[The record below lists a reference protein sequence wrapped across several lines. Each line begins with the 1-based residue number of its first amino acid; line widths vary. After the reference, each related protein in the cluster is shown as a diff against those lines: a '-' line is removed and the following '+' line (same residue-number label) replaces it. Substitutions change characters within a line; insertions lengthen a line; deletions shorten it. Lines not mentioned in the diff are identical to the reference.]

1 MILRIRHFYS
11 TYRFKRL
18 STIILKYK
26 FMQIGI
32 LIQKLC
38 SSFRKCSSTQE
49 YFRRI
54 NHSSY
59 GHKKKKSNLFTL
71 LFLTYL
77 TLLQF
82 SRLTHLLLEP
92 QLDGY
97 LQMRMIFYDQDHS
110 KTDIQ
115 LQSLHMN
122 LLFFN
127 FGTNVLMFVA

>member
-26 FMQIGI
+26 FIQIGI

-38 SSFRKCSSTQE
+38 LSFRKRSSIQE

-54 NHSSY
+54 NYSSY
-59 GHKKKKSNLFTL
+59 GHKKKSNLFTL

-82 SRLTHLLLEP
+82 LRLTHLLLEP

-122 LLFFN
+122 LLF
-127 FGTNVLMFVA
+127 

>member
-1 MILRIRHFYS
+1 MIIRIRHFYS

-26 FMQIGI
+26 FIQIGI

-38 SSFRKCSSTQE
+38 LSFRKRSSTQE

-54 NHSSY
+54 NYSSY
-59 GHKKKKSNLFTL
+59 GHKKKSNLFTL
-71 LFLTYL
+71 LFLLKLCFNFAINSSSVGAATG
-77 TLLQF
+77 
-82 SRLTHLLLEP
+82 RLFTNAN
-92 QLDGY
+92 D
-97 LQMRMIFYDQDHS
+97 FYDQDHS

-122 LLFFN
+122 LLFN
-127 FGTNVLMFVA
+127 FGTNVLTFVA

>member
-26 FMQIGI
+26 FIQIGI

-59 GHKKKKSNLFTL
+59 GHKRRVIFSLFFSYLFNFASIFTINSSSVGAATGRLFTNAN
-71 LFLTYL
+71 
-77 TLLQF
+77 
-82 SRLTHLLLEP
+82 
-92 QLDGY
+92 D
-97 LQMRMIFYDQDHS
+97 FYDQDHS

-122 LLFFN
+122 LLFN

>member
-1 MILRIRHFYS
+1 MNCYFLIMILRIRHFYS

-26 FMQIGI
+26 FIQIGI

-59 GHKKKKSNLFTL
+59 GHKKKSNLFTL

-97 LQMRMIFYDQDHS
+97 LQMRMIFTTRTTVRLTS
-110 KTDIQ
+110 
-115 LQSLHMN
+115 N
-122 LLFFN
+122 FN
-127 FGTNVLMFVA
+127 RCT

>member
-26 FMQIGI
+26 FIQIGI

-59 GHKKKKSNLFTL
+59 GHKKKSNLFTL

-77 TLLQF
+77 TSLQF

-97 LQMRMIFYDQDHS
+97 LQMRMIFTTRTTVRLTS
-110 KTDIQ
+110 
-115 LQSLHMN
+115 N
-122 LLFFN
+122 FN
-127 FGTNVLMFVA
+127 RCT

>member
-26 FMQIGI
+26 FIQIGI

-59 GHKKKKSNLFTL
+59 GHKKKSNLFTL

-92 QLDGY
+92 TGRLFTNAND
-97 LQMRMIFYDQDHS
+97 FYDQDHS

-122 LLFFN
+122 LLFN

>member
-26 FMQIGI
+26 FIQIGI

-59 GHKKKKSNLFTL
+59 GHKKKSNLFTL
-71 LFLTYL
+71 LSYL
-77 TLLQF
+77 FNFASIFTIN
-82 SRLTHLLLEP
+82 SSSVGAATGRLFTNAN
-92 QLDGY
+92 D
-97 LQMRMIFYDQDHS
+97 FYDQDHS

-122 LLFFN
+122 LLFN